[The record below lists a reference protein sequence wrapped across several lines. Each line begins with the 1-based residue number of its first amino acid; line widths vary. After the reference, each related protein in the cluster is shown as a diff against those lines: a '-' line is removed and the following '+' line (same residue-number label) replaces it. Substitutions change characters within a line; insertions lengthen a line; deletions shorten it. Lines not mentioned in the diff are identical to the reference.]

1 MCWESNKLPVK
12 RIAKEGIYTYKVVYD
27 YSEFLCD
34 SLIMGFVYEYYKLYT
49 QNKAIMPLCG
59 VRTNKW
65 IIEEGFHSYRT
76 WLTAKKAFEGFSTDP
91 SIRKRIKIVQCIIPK
106 GTTFYINEKNEIVSN
121 GIIIT
126 NSTKVLPPQKPSYPQ
141 KKIGFLVLL
150 LTIIRGIIICFA
162 LFQLFKLIWYVLDK

>member
-1 MCWESNKLPVK
+1 MCWISSKPPVK
-12 RIAKEGIYTYKVVYD
+12 RIAIEGIYTYKVVYS
-27 YSEFLCD
+27 YNEFLCD

-49 QNKAIMPLCG
+49 QNKAIMPLR
-59 VRTNKW
+59 VARTHKW
-65 IIEEGFHSYRT
+65 MIEEGFHSYRT
-76 WLTAKKAFEGFSTDP
+76 WLTAKEAFEKFSTDP
-91 SIRKRIKIVQCIIPK
+91 SIRKMIKIVQCIIPK

-126 NSTKVLPPQKPSYPQ
+126 NSTKVLPSQKPSYPQ

-150 LTIIRGIIICFA
+150 LTIIKGIVICFA

>member
-1 MCWESNKLPVK
+1 ML
-12 RIAKEGIYTYKVVYD
+12 
-27 YSEFLCD
+27 
-34 SLIMGFVYEYYKLYT
+34 
-49 QNKAIMPLCG
+49 LCG
-59 VRTNKW
+59 ARTNKW

-76 WLTAKKAFEGFSTDP
+76 WLTAKKAFEGFSTDS

-150 LTIIRGIIICFA
+150 LMIIRGIVICFA

>member
-1 MCWESNKLPVK
+1 MCWTSSKPPVR

-27 YSEFLCD
+27 YSEFICN

-59 VRTNKW
+59 ARTNKW

-76 WLTAKKAFEGFSTDP
+76 WLTAKEVVEKFFTDP

-106 GTTFYINEKNEIVSN
+106 GTAFYINEKNEIVSN

-141 KKIGFLVLL
+141 KDRGFSAFL
-150 LTIIRGIIICFA
+150 LTIMVGIVICFA
-162 LFQLFKLIWYVLDK
+162 LFQLFKLIWYVLEK

>member
-1 MCWESNKLPVK
+1 MCWISSKPPVR

-59 VRTNKW
+59 ARTNKW

-76 WLTAKKAFEGFSTDP
+76 WLTAKKAFEGFSTDS
-91 SIRKRIKIVQCIIPK
+91 SIRKKIKIVQCIIPK
-106 GTTFYINEKNEIVSN
+106 GTIFYINEKNEIVSN
-121 GIIIT
+121 NIIIT
-126 NSTKVLPPQKPSYPQ
+126 NSTKVLPPQKPSYSQ
-141 KKIGFLVLL
+141 KIGVLVLL
-150 LTIIRGIIICFA
+150 LTIIGGTAICFA
-162 LFQLFKLIWYVLDK
+162 LFHLFKLI

>member
-1 MCWESNKLPVK
+1 MCWTSSKPPVR
-12 RIAKEGIYTYKVVYD
+12 RIAKKGIYTYKVIYD
-27 YSEFLCD
+27 YGEFICY

-59 VRTNKW
+59 ILTNKW

-76 WLTAKKAFEGFSTDP
+76 WLTAKEASEKFSTDP

-106 GTTFYINEKNEIVSN
+106 GTAFYINEKNEIVSN

-141 KKIGFLVLL
+141 KKIWFLVPL
-150 LTIIRGIIICFA
+150 LTIIRGIVICFA